1 MSQMPTMRERHAE
14 QRVAGLQGGQIYRGV
29 GLRTGMRLDI
39 DIFGVEQRLDPVYR
53 QLLHDVYVLAAAV
66 IAFAG
71 IPFGILVGQHRPLR
85 LHHRRAGIIFRSD
98 QLDIFFLALL
108 FRFDCLPDI
117 GVNVF
122 EGQFRGQHGGL
133 ILWYFWK

>member
-1 MSQMPTMRERHAE
+1 
-14 QRVAGLQGGQIYRGV
+14 
-29 GLRTGMRLDI
+29 MRLDI
-39 DIFGVEQRLDPVYR
+39 DILRIEQRLDPVYR
-53 QLLHDVYVLAAAV
+53 QLLHHVYVLAAAV
-66 IAFAG
+66 ITLAR
-71 IPFGILVGQHRPLR
+71 IPFGILVGQHRPLC

-122 EGQFRGQHGGL
+122 EGQFRGQHEGSV
-133 ILWYFWK
+133 LWYF